1 MLNVWLKAAAWTAM
15 LRCLVGLPVS
25 VDEWDAGDY
34 EADVTAVAIYLAPE
48 ATATFWVS
56 TNWPSKS

>member
-15 LRCLVGLPVS
+15 LLCLVGLPVS
-25 VDEWDAGDY
+25 VDEWMSLLWRYTSHLKFG
-34 EADVTAVAIYLAPE
+34 TE
-48 ATATFWVS
+48 ATATLRVS